1 MSIADVYNKIQVNCA
16 LDSTDDAIVS
26 PFDDEITT
34 QVYPKKY
41 LYQTEVLSP
50 GKGLSEAKDLLDYV
64 QNGDKKVD
72 DKFTVI
78 DYYI

>member
-50 GKGLSEAKDLLDYV
+50 GKGFGDAKEFLDYV
-64 QNGDKKVD
+64 KNNDKSVD
-72 DKFTVI
+72 DDFTVI